1 MSVTWWLPQS
11 AGPTGPLLLHPQH
24 VHLRRFPWCE
34 VDRQGRLLLPYW
46 IISSGERNIK
56 TSEQLL
62 HANMLKVS
70 RSTE

>member
-11 AGPTGPLLLHPQH
+11 AGPTGPPLLHPQH
-24 VHLRRFPWCE
+24 VRLRRFPRCE
-34 VDRQGRLLLPYW
+34 VDRRGRLLLPYW

-62 HANMLKVS
+62 HANILKVS
-70 RSTE
+70 RSTG